1 MLFRSLRTFF
11 EKTDKDTSV
20 YFRDKKICSC
30 GKKYRD
36 YQGKYPVIF
45 ITFKDVKFDSWEKT
59 FEAIRELFTKEAYR
73 HIELRTSKQCDDYD
87 KKIFERFLAGD
98 MNEVELSGALMN
110 MSRMLHKHYGVA
122 PIIIID
128 EYDIPIQQGYMKNY
142 YDKVILLMRN
152 LFSGGFKDNKHL
164 SYGFL
169 TGILRPGRCPPA
181 SGRCCLGAGP
191 PRRPCG
197 RPAPSGPA
205 PAPVFIIYTD
215 YDELLYIVWRL
226 GESAFCGKQ
235 QY

>member
-1 MLFRSLRTFF
+1 MKRQI
-11 EKTDKDTSV
+11 
-20 YFRDKKICSC
+20 KIRRCISEI
-30 GKKYRD
+30 KKYGAGKSAKNLKTWN
-36 YQGKYPVIF
+36 QGKYPVIF

-152 LFSGGFKDNKHL
+152 LFSGGFVLWFSDRY
-164 SYGFL
+164 S
-169 TGILRPGRCPPA
+169 
-181 SGRCCLGAGP
+181 
-191 PRRPCG
+191 PRG
-197 RPAPSGPA
+197 
-205 PAPVFIIYTD
+205 
-215 YDELLYIVWRL
+215 
-226 GESAFCGKQ
+226 
-235 QY
+235 